1 MRTNKHIA
9 LSPQKY
15 RLLLYTL
22 IAIAFIGFAVYGAKS
37 VVHLKGSLNSSQIKL
52 KNNQVELKNLNT
64 QLDKEK
70 LDKNAS
76 QEQIQK
82 LEQEKKD
89 LESQLQAKADAKAKL
104 AEVATAALNT
114 VTATKTVSAAALP
127 NVVVANCGDN
137 SYANYIYMHESSC
150 STTITNSE
158 GCMGIGQAC
167 PASKLLAVCPNADY
181 ACENLFFTG
190 YAIARYG
197 SWEGA
202 YNFWINNHWW

>member
-1 MRTNKHIA
+1 MRTNKHIT
-9 LSPQKY
+9 LSPGKY
-15 RLLLYTL
+15 RLLLYSL
-22 IAIAFIGFAVYGAKS
+22 IAVAFIGFAIYGAKS
-37 VVHLKGSLNSSQIKL
+37 VVHLKGSLNSSQIRL

-64 QLDKEK
+64 QLEKEK
-70 LDKNAS
+70 ADKNAS

-104 AEVATAALNT
+104 AEVAKAALNT
-114 VTATKTVSAAALP
+114 VTATRTASALS
-127 NVVVANCGDN
+127 NVIVPNCGDN

-181 ACENLFFTG
+181 ACENDFFTG